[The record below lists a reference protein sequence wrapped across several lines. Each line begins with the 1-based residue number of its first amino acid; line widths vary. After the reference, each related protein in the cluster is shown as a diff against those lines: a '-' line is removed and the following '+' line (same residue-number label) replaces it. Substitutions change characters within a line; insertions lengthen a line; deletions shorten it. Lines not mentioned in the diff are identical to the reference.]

1 MYNIRFITDSASDI
15 VICDRDDVTV
25 LPLKIA
31 FGADEYLD
39 GVDISHHEFYEKLIE
54 CDEIPKTS
62 LIPPSDFEEAYS
74 KAVQSSETV
83 IAILLSGKLSGTYQ
97 SAMLAAESFPG
108 KVFVVDSQSAAIG
121 ERILLEYALRLKDEG
136 KCAEDIVLALNSAK
150 MRIRVIALLD
160 TLEYLRKGGRIPKS
174 AAVIGSM
181 LAIKPVLTLRD
192 GEVVM
197 LGKARG
203 SRSGN
208 NLLMTE
214 VEKTGG
220 IDFTMP
226 YYLGYTG
233 LTDALLNKYIEDSSH
248 LWKGYTDSLPV
259 CTIGATIGTHVGPGA
274 IAVAFFGKE

>member
-15 VICDRDDVTV
+15 VTCDRDDVSV
-25 LPLKIA
+25 LPMKIT
-31 FGADEYLD
+31 FGSEEYLD
-39 GVDISHHEFYEKLIE
+39 GVDISHREFYEKLIE
-54 CDEIPKTS
+54 SDEMPKTS
-62 LIPPSDFEEAYS
+62 LIPPSEFEEAFS
-74 KAVQSSETV
+74 AAVKNGETV
-83 IAILLSGKLSGTYQ
+83 VAILLSGKLSGTYQ
-97 SAMLAAESFPG
+97 SAVLAAESFPG

-121 ERILLEYALRLKDEG
+121 ERILLEYALKLKDEG
-136 KCAEDIVLALNSAK
+136 KCAEDIVLALNKAK
-150 MRIRVIALLD
+150 SRVRVIALLD

-181 LAIKPVLTLRD
+181 LAIKPVLTIKE

-203 SRSGN
+203 SRSGS
-208 NLLMTE
+208 NLLITE

-226 YYLGYTG
+226 YFLGYTG
-233 LTDALLNKYIEDSSH
+233 LTDALLKKYIEDSSH
-248 LWKGYTDSLPV
+248 LWKNHTDSLPIS
-259 CTIGATIGTHVGPGA
+259 TIGATIGTHIGPGA